1 MGGRINFSMKRLKA
15 TAIASILGGVLVH
28 LAVLTVIRIEGPA
41 ERTPFQFPAPVQYVG
56 NLSGETPPAILE
68 QAALFDS
75 APLFMPPR
83 WNLASEVSEVAS
95 LREATEIF
103 DRYSP
108 QLLISEA
115 VPSYPEDPDTAKQS
129 QNVAFPSGPA
139 FILSR
144 FGRSPQSL
152 PATESAGAS
161 FLLRRMDA
169 SMAKPLP
176 APGLPVSIQALAPPT
191 LWTPV
196 QFYLQISE
204 GMPAGLPLLAQSSG
218 FADWDKVL
226 QAFIGSFGFYRKLG
240 DGYYHLIVYP

>member
-1 MGGRINFSMKRLKA
+1 MKRLKA
-15 TAIASILGGVLVH
+15 TAFASILGGILIH

-41 ERTPFQFPAPVQYVG
+41 ERSPFQIPAPVQYVG
-56 NLSGETPPAILE
+56 NLSSETPPAILE

-75 APLFMPPR
+75 APLFMPTR

-115 VPSYPEDPDTAKQS
+115 VPSYPEDPDTAIKS
-129 QNVAFPSGPA
+129 RNVAFPSGPA

-144 FGRSPQSL
+144 FGRYPQSF
-152 PATESAGAS
+152 PASESAGAS
-161 FLLRRMDA
+161 FLLTRLDESKVNPLLAPELPA
-169 SMAKPLP
+169 SMK
-176 APGLPVSIQALAPPT
+176 ALAPPT

-226 QAFIGSFGFYRKLG
+226 QTFIGSLSFYRKLG
-240 DGYYHLIVYP
+240 DGYYHLMVYP